1 MKSLRLFLVDR
12 TIPGIT
18 SELLVEAQKLLHNA
32 AHRVSTTGE
41 TVRYLR
47 CTFVPNE
54 QRCICLFGARS
65 AAAVR
70 RVNEIAQV
78 PFRRIESVIEFTT
91 PGANQSTERNQSMER
106 TREQRND

>member
-1 MKSLRLFLVDR
+1 VKSLRLFLVDR

-41 TVRYLR
+41 TVHYLR

-54 QRCICLFGARS
+54 QRCICLFGAYSS
-65 AAAVR
+65 AAVLK
-70 RVNEIAQV
+70 VNEIAQV
-78 PFRRIESVIEFTT
+78 PFRRIESAVEFTM
-91 PGANQSTERNQSMER
+91 PGNEEVNRTNKSMGR
-106 TREQRND
+106 TREASE